1 MKVLGVIP
9 CRFGATRFP
18 GKPLADIHGKPM
30 MWHVYQQARKARLL
44 DEVTIATDDTRIE
57 NVCHDLGL
65 SVVMTGTHH
74 PTGTDRVAECATK
87 LEAEF
92 YVNIQGDEPMIEPDA
107 IDIVTRAIVESDG
120 DTLASNAF
128 NDIADPTSVIDT
140 NVVKVIMEMSGAALA
155 YSRSPIPF
163 PSGSAVSYHRQL
175 GLYAFRR
182 TGLETFSALERGPVE
197 QAEGVE
203 MLRFLEHGHRVQM
216 ARVANDDAIPV
227 DTPESLSRVRDM
239 MRLK

>member
-1 MKVLGVIP
+1 MSVLGVIP
-9 CRFGATRFP
+9 CRYGATRFP
-18 GKPLADIHGKPM
+18 GKSLADIHGKPM

-57 NVCHDLGL
+57 DVCYELGL

-87 LEAEF
+87 KEADF

-107 IDIVTRAIVESDG
+107 IDTVTRAIVESDG

-140 NVVKVIMEMSGAALA
+140 NVVKVIMATSGAALA
-155 YSRSPIPF
+155 YSRSPIPY
-163 PSGSAVSYHRQL
+163 PSGSAVRYHRRL

-197 QAEGVE
+197 QAEGIE

-216 ARVANDDAIPV
+216 AASPTT
-227 DTPESLSRVRDM
+227 TPFPSI
-239 MRLK
+239 RLRISAAFAT